1 MQGNISICF
10 YFFEERREMPGP
22 EEDTEKDGLLL
33 LRFLLSFSPEL
44 KINIENLGSFIH
56 FGSSSL

>member
-1 MQGNISICF
+1 
-10 YFFEERREMPGP
+10 MPGP
-22 EEDTEKDGLLL
+22 EEDTEKDGLLP

>member
-1 MQGNISICF
+1 
-10 YFFEERREMPGP
+10 MPGP

-44 KINIENLGSFIH
+44 KINIESLGSFIH